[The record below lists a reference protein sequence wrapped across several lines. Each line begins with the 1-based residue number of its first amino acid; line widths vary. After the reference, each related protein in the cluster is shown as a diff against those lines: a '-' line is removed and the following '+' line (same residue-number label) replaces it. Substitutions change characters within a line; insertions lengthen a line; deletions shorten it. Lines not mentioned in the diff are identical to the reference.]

1 MDFNERMEARKVS
14 EDDKF
19 VVYQY
24 GHLNSRK
31 KMTGELKISNN
42 ELPSVSTVKL
52 EEGYSTRANEMR
64 IGGKSILDHMMTGEW
79 PEAVELV

>member
-52 EEGYSTRANEMR
+52 EEGYSTRVNEMR
-64 IGGKSILDHMMTGEW
+64 IGGKIILEHMINGGW
-79 PEAVELV
+79 PETVELV

>member
-1 MDFNERMEARKVS
+1 MEFEEQMEARKVS
-14 EDDKF
+14 QDEKF

-31 KMTGELKISNN
+31 KMTGKLRITNE

-52 EEGYSTRANEMR
+52 EDGYSTRANEMR
-64 IGGKSILDHMMTGEW
+64 IGGKIILERMISGQW
-79 PEAVELV
+79 PEHMELV